1 MRGAKLRNV
10 WKGQRGYTL
19 SEVMTAVA
27 IAGVLLAISVLI
39 LLALLERWRVEAA
52 ASQLAA
58 DMRLAHANATNGL
71 TDWRLVLAP
80 AEVDADSAEEAEPD
94 YFLVRLK
101 SVCPTACSHPRV
113 VESRPRFFPADVRI
127 KDHRSSTSNDDQGE
141 PRWASPLMPGDPGS
155 VPSPT
160 RTVEFNSDGTMAFFE
175 GPANSACITEDGLPM
190 LRVKAGHPSTSN
202 VEIEAGS
209 GYPCDVD

>member
-1 MRGAKLRNV
+1 MCGARLRNT

-19 SEVMTAVA
+19 PEVMTAVA
-27 IAGVLLAISVLI
+27 IAGVLLTIAVIV
-39 LLALLERWRVEAA
+39 LLAILERWRVEAA

-58 DMRLAHANATNGL
+58 DMRLAHAKATNGL

-80 AEVDADSAEEAEPD
+80 AEVDADSAEDSTPD

-101 SVCPTACSHPRV
+101 AVCPAACTGPEV
-113 VESRPRFFPADVRI
+113 VESRPRYFPADVRI

-141 PRWASPLMPGDPGS
+141 PRWASPLMPGDAWS
-155 VPSPT
+155 VPVPT

-175 GPANSACITEDGLPM
+175 GPANSACVTEDGAPM
-190 LRVKAGHPSTSN
+190 LRVKAGHPATSN
-202 VEIEAGS
+202 VEIEDGS
-209 GYPCDVD
+209 GHPCDVD